1 MRTKVIN
8 YVYNCWYWV
17 KCHKKEDIE
26 RIVDEIIL
34 ENPDVKNTTK
44 LGMLA
49 KRRCQNEL
57 N

>member
-8 YVYNCWYWV
+8 YVYNYWYNV
-17 KCHKKEDIE
+17 RCHKKEDIE

-34 ENPDVKNTTK
+34 ENPEESNPNK